1 MNDRWIRDTGLV
13 FALLFLFVG
22 VKVSEYFLAASAG
35 ILIALLFAPTVLKPL
50 AWVWLKVA
58 ELLGRIMNPVFFGL
72 VFFFIIT
79 PVSILRRLTSED
91 RRDRKKQDALKSA
104 FVDAR
109 GTYTKKLFTQ
119 PF

>member
-1 MNDRWIRDTGLV
+1 MTDRWVRDTGLV
-13 FALLFLFVG
+13 FALLFLFIG
-22 VKVSEYFLAASAG
+22 VKVSEYFLLASAA
-35 ILIALLFAPTVLKPL
+35 ILVVLLFAPAVLKPL

-72 VFFFIIT
+72 VFFLIIT
-79 PVSILRRLTSED
+79 PVSLVRRLVQGD
-91 RRDRKKQDALKSA
+91 RRGRVKQEALSSA

-109 GTYTKKLFTQ
+109 GTYTKELFKQ